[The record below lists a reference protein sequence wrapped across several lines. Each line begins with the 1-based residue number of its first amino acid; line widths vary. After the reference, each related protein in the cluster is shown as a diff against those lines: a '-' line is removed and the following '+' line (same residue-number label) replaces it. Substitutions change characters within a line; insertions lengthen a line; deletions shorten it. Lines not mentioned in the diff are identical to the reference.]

1 MKRSN
6 LLRIVEG
13 GIFIAL
19 SMILD
24 YIKIWKMPQGGSVTA
39 LAMLPLILYSQ
50 NGELKMD
57 F

>member
-19 SMILD
+19 SIVLD
-24 YIKIWKMPQGGSVTA
+24 YIKIWRMPQGGSVTA

-50 NGELKMD
+50 K
-57 F
+57 